1 MNQQDTS
8 TFNSFISTNVKAL
21 RAKRSYTQKQL
32 ATLCDIPRTTLTNI
46 ESGQGNPSL
55 SNVIK
60 IANALNVSID
70 LLVNP
75 PIPSTLLIKED
86 ELPRVIKGQT
96 EIFKLLPEKIKGVD
110 IDRVVL
116 GPNEIF
122 RGTPHLNGTREY
134 MSVLEGQVEV
144 RLNGECYTVNK
155 NDLLAFPGDVNH
167 SYKNTK
173 QKQSKYI
180 SIVIPNH

>member
-1 MNQQDTS
+1 MEPTTS
-8 TFNSFISTNVKAL
+8 LNFNSFIANNVKSL
-21 RAKRSYTQKQL
+21 RAKRNYTQKQL
-32 ATLCDIPRTTLTNI
+32 ADLSKIPRTTLTNI

-75 PIPSTLLIKED
+75 PVSSTVLIPESEI
-86 ELPRVIKGQT
+86 PRIIKGTT

-110 IDRVVL
+110 LDRVL
-116 GPNEIF
+116 LEPNETF
-122 RGTPHLNGTREY
+122 RGSPHLNGTKEY
-134 MSVLEGQVEV
+134 MTVIEGKVEV
-144 RLNGECYTVNK
+144 RLNGECYTVKK

-167 SYKNTK
+167 SYKNVHTK
-173 QKQSKYI
+173 RSTYI
-180 SIVIPNH
+180 SIVIPNP